1 MNTELY
7 KRAATT
13 ALTQIESAIS
23 GAMFLLPRE
32 LRVKYEIAKNHA
44 VEPWDDVKLGYYGR
58 EDCDPAVGLLL
69 THLVSLAQA
78 GAKLRSVLMVV
89 PTQPPS
95 LGLARTRR
103 SS

>member
-1 MNTELY
+1 MTPELY

-13 ALTQIESAIS
+13 ALTQIEAAMS
-23 GAMFLLPRE
+23 GATFLLPRDV
-32 LRVKYEIAKNHA
+32 RVKYEIAKNHA
-44 VEPWDDVKLGYYGR
+44 VEPWDDVKQGYYGR

-69 THLVSLAQA
+69 TNLVLLAQA
-78 GAKLRSVLMVV
+78 RAQLRAVLMVV

-103 SS
+103 TP